1 MVNILNYLFPGAL
14 SQGQQIP
21 AQQPV
26 LASPRPYTPPVS
38 PAQLSKYTAN
48 ARNSYNMP
56 PIPNNQI
63 DMMSEGLIRMGGAGL
78 GTAEDGPLAQ
88 WSAMTGAYGDIKDY
102 NRAREM
108 EQYQAE
114 EARMLEEQRRQDLLR
129 KLNAAKK
136 EDEPKKADDTEIARL
151 EGLLN
156 DLKTDPNMTGPVA
169 GRAQQA
175 LDRSGLGNPKRAA
188 KRLILSELQV
198 NATLAYTAQTKGAI
212 TDREM
217 ALFQTPVPKLTDDEQ
232 VWIAWLEPQLEILKQ
247 LQQNGI
253 TDEAAAQQGI
263 TPSTSGSTSQPT
275 VDDLV
280 NQYDPQN

>member
-1 MVNILNYLFPGAL
+1 MTNIVDILLGRTPASPGQPALSQDPNNANQQTPVLQGATGNARGSSRMPMIPNNRIDMGTEGLMRIGGSMISGARDGAL
-14 SQGQQIP
+14 S
-21 AQQPV
+21 AY
-26 LASPRPYTPPVS
+26 S
-38 PAQLSKYTAN
+38 
-48 ARNSYNMP
+48 
-56 PIPNNQI
+56 
-63 DMMSEGLIRMGGAGL
+63 AGM
-78 GTAEDGPLAQ
+78 D
-88 WSAMTGAYGDIKDY
+88 AYGGIQDY
-102 NRAREM
+102 NRQADM
-108 EQYQAE
+108 ERMKIE